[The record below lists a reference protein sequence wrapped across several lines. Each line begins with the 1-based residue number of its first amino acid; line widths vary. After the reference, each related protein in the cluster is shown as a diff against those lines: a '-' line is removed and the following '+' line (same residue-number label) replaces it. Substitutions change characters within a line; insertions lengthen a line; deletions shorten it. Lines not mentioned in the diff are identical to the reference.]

1 MPPRPSSANGVVISP
16 ETGPSLIEQLDGLR
30 STVDRDSFD
39 AIVGSRPDS
48 AGRVLEQAANAL
60 LVKPC
65 LLTDVHCRARG
76 LPDDSPVVRADP

>member
-30 STVDRDSFD
+30 SAVDRDSFY

-48 AGRVLEQAANAL
+48 ARCVLEQTANTL

-65 LLTDVHCRARG
+65 LLTDVDCACPRSG
-76 LPDDSPVVRADP
+76 G